1 MTSSLHGHQNCRLE
15 CYGILRFPPPTTN
28 QHTQHTD
35 THTWTTDIIN
45 LLPRWGEKSL
55 FGLLGSNKKKKKK
68 KKKRK
73 GGNSFS
79 FSFTY
84 QQKNGIFT
92 RKKAK
97 ICQIDCFLSVAPIR
111 KGEKKKHSDDD
122 EVFCV
127 FVTRK
132 NGELFFVCGT
142 FFGFRLLRLPPR

>member
-1 MTSSLHGHQNCRLE
+1 MIWYSAVPSPH
-15 CYGILRFPPPTTN
+15 N
-28 QHTQHTD
+28 QHTHTAHGH
-35 THTWTTDIIN
+35 THMDNGYHKLT
-45 LLPRWGEKSL
+45 PAVGGKSL

-127 FVTRK
+127 FVTQEK
-132 NGELFFVCGT
+132 MESCFLCVGLSS
-142 FFGFRLLRLPPR
+142 GFRLLRLPPR